1 MSYTCVLVNRTL
13 ARFVALFFLFSAAF
27 DICHPCAEKL
37 ESVGLLP
44 DHAGFDWDHSPDK
57 TDSSVAVRP
66 NGARQQQPK
75 SQSRPVD
82 DDCFCC
88 NGRLLV
94 LTPFLPAKPL
104 DVWSSVQNRV
114 PMQGLEGFLRYH
126 NYHPPPL
133 RLAPTH
139 LAIQVPERGSGR
151 LEILLSADL
160 LSPPA
165 CRRAAYA

>member
-13 ARFVALFFLFSAAF
+13 ARFVALFFLCSAAF

-37 ESVGLLP
+37 EAVGLLP
-44 DHAGFDWDHSPDK
+44 DHAGFDWDHPPNE

-66 NGARQQQPK
+66 NEAPPQQPK
-75 SQSRPVD
+75 SQSPPVD

-88 NGRLLV
+88 SGRLLV
-94 LTPFLPAKPL
+94 LAPFLPAKPL
-104 DVWSSVQNRV
+104 DTWSPVRSRV
-114 PMQGLEGFLRYH
+114 PSRGLAGFLRHH
-126 NYHPPPL
+126 NYHPPPT
-133 RLAPTH
+133 RLDPTL
-139 LAIQVPERGSGR
+139 LAVQVSERDSGR

-160 LSPPA
+160 LSPPV